1 MSLSRAIGA
10 EIATRR
16 LRHAAPVRALT
27 TQELVVRFPEVW
39 SDLFD
44 FGRVSVMPVGPTR
57 CRIDV
62 TEAHPESPARDAMM
76 AGVFGRLLTITGARS
91 VDVYAANGIDRG
103 ATIYRA
109 GWMP

>member
-1 MSLSRAIGA
+1 MYKR
-10 EIATRR
+10 
-16 LRHAAPVRALT
+16 
-27 TQELVVRFPEVW
+27 Q
-39 SDLFD
+39 
-44 FGRVSVMPVGPTR
+44 GPTR